1 MAQNRNERD
10 LRYKN
15 GKTYDYTEIHNNKF
29 GGRNNKRPKLIS
41 SGKNNKRN
49 TPHYE
54 PNKLFNVLAGG
65 ALLAVLTIGGFN
77 TLANIVKGGIDAKN
91 NIEDAKDTIS
101 DIKEAVSGKGTNSSS
116 YKVKNLIDF
125 DIDEETVQKC
135 IENVYETFNS
145 NDVYIAVN
153 EVIIIDYEDANTEEK
168 YKKNVFKKV
177 AGKESTVTVL
187 LISTDRLTNE
197 NAIEQYNECK
207 DIIMN
212 NTDLTDTA
220 FINVLVNGVTNIPT
234 NGNIATAIT
243 YCCSE

>member
-1 MAQNRNERD
+1 MAQNKNERD
-10 LRYKN
+10 IRYKD
-15 GKTYDYTEIHNNKF
+15 GKTYDYTETHNNRI
-29 GGRNNKRPKLIS
+29 GGTNNRRPKLIS
-41 SGKNNKRN
+41 KEQNPKRN
-49 TPHYE
+49 TTHYE
-54 PNKLFNVLAGG
+54 PSKLFNVLAGG

-77 TLANIVKGGIDAKN
+77 TLANIVKGGIDVKN
-91 NIEDAKDTIS
+91 NIEDVKDTIS
-101 DIKEAVSGKGTNSSS
+101 DVKDAVSGQGKGSSS
-116 YKVKNLIDF
+116 YKVENLIDF

-135 IENVYETFNS
+135 IENIYETFNS

-220 FINVLVNGVTNIPT
+220 FINVLVNGVPNIPA